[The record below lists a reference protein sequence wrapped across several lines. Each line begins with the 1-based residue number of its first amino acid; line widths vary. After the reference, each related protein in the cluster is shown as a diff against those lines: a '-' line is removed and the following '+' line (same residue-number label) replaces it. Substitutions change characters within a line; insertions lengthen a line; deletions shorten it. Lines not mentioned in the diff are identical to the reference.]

1 MKIIICLYNE
11 EKLMRLLADMALFV
25 EVANTRH
32 FGRAAAALDMPAS
45 TLSRRIR
52 ALEKELG
59 VPLIHR
65 STRSFALT
73 DAGLAC
79 WKRSRKLIAEA
90 TQIREDLAGSA
101 ANAFGHIRI
110 GLPLDLAQTIFLPMF
125 AGFIRSNPGISI
137 EVLNIQGHP
146 SLLAEALDLAFLV
159 SHQTSLRDSSQ
170 WSRRIGTFSRK
181 LFASKQ
187 YLKRKGFP
195 QQPSELADH
204 DCILFS
210 AGTLQR
216 RWELRRGGERCT
228 IDVKGSASAN
238 SVGLLAQ
245 SAKEHLGI
253 AVLPDFLAQHPL
265 FGGGLTRVLPDW
277 EGAPAHI
284 FAVTPAQLL
293 PGKTRRLVDFAKAQ
307 FSIRLAKVSG
317 GSSS

>member
-1 MKIIICLYNE
+1 
-11 EKLMRLLADMALFV
+11 MRLLADIALFV
-25 EVANTRH
+25 EVTNMRH

-45 TLSRRIR
+45 TLSRRIK

-73 DAGLAC
+73 DAGLTC
-79 WKRSRKLIAEA
+79 YERSRKLIADA
-90 TQIREDLAGSA
+90 SQIREEVASA
-101 ANAFGHIRI
+101 AVNASGHMRI
-110 GLPLDLAQTIFLPMF
+110 GQPFDLAQTIFLPMF
-125 AGFIRSNPGISI
+125 AEFIRSNPGISI
-137 EVLNIQGHP
+137 EVLNVHGHP

-159 SHQTSLRDSSQ
+159 SHQTSLPDSAQ

-187 YLKRKGFP
+187 YLKKKGSP
-195 QQPSELADH
+195 QQPAQLVDH
-204 DCILFS
+204 ECILFS
-210 AGTLQR
+210 LGGLQKC
-216 RWELRRGGERCT
+216 WELRRGRERC
-228 IDVKGSASAN
+228 IVNVNGSVSAN

-245 SAKEHLGI
+245 AAKEHLGI

-265 FGGGLTRVLPDW
+265 FGDGLTRVLPEW

-293 PGKTRRLVDFAKAQ
+293 AGKTRRLVDFAKAQ
-307 FSIRLAKVSG
+307 FNTRLAKATG
-317 GSSS
+317 ESSA

>member
-1 MKIIICLYNE
+1 
-11 EKLMRLLADMALFV
+11 MRLLADMALFV

-32 FGRAAAALDMPAS
+32 FGRAASALDMPAS

-52 ALEKELG
+52 VLEKDLG

-79 WKRSRKLIAEA
+79 YVRSRKLMAEA
-90 TQIREDLAGSA
+90 TQIREDLADSA
-101 ANAFGHIRI
+101 ATAFGHLRV
-110 GLPLDLAQTIFLPMF
+110 GLPVDLAQTIFLPMF
-125 AGFIRSNPGISI
+125 AEFIRSNPGISV
-137 EVLNIQGHP
+137 EVLNLQGQP

-159 SHQTSLRDSSQ
+159 SHQTSLRDSTQ

-187 YLKRKGFP
+187 YLKRKNSP
-195 QQPSELADH
+195 QQPSELTER

-210 AGTLQR
+210 AGTLQK
-216 RWELRRGGERCT
+216 RWELRHGRERCT
-228 IDVKGSASAN
+228 IDVKGSTSAN

-245 SAKEHLGI
+245 AAKEHMGI
-253 AVLPDFLAQHPL
+253 AMLPDFLAQHPL
-265 FGGGLTRVLPDW
+265 FGGGLVRVLPDW
-277 EGAPAHI
+277 EGTPAHI

-307 FSIRLAKVSG
+307 FNIRLAKIIG
-317 GSSS
+317 GFSS